1 MVHRRTASEA
11 RSRARVKR
19 QPSEATA
26 LRAGARQAKVI
37 VGPVEID
44 HVRGR
49 VAAIT
54 LARLGVAAAILDLM
68 SKEEEKERERER
80 KEEGTEAMVAAG
92 AAAAVETEVEGVETE
107 EEEEVTT
114 EALIMDEAEVEI
126 AATTTMAV
134 RVEAEDLELAVVVM
148 VVAEEEGEEEG
159 EARVLGS
166 CLTHAPRPHPRRRS
180 WSLTPLLVPRSAT
193 GSSFVGDLLSQA
205 MEQRADLGQP
215 LSPATDSTDA
225 ISMRRSTTNDW
236 SSLSSFSASR
246 RWTTTRSKASS

>member
-26 LRAGARQAKVI
+26 LKAGARQAKVI
-37 VGPVEID
+37 VGLAEID
-44 HVRGR
+44 HDRGR
-49 VAAIT
+49 VAASIM
-54 LARLGVAAAILDLM
+54 LARLGVAAAMVDLVT
-68 SKEEEKERERER
+68 KEEEKEAERER
-80 KEEGTEAMVAAG
+80 KEEGTEAMVEAV
-92 AAAAVETEVEGVETE
+92 AAVETEVEGVEAE
-107 EEEEVTT
+107 AEAEVTT
-114 EALIMDEAEVEI
+114 EALIIDEAGVEI

-134 RVEAEDLELAVVVM
+134 RVEAEGLELAVVVM

-180 WSLTPLLVPRSAT
+180 WSFTHLLVPRSAT
-193 GSSFVGDLLSQA
+193 GSSFVGDLLSQG

-246 RWTTTRSKASS
+246 PWTTTRSKASL